1 MTIRLYKTR
10 FFIFCRCYVGVSSDK
25 YEKIVD
31 LAARRGFF
39 WPSYEIYGG
48 LAGFY
53 DLGPLGSLLK
63 ENIRKLWLDYFV
75 FRHQD
80 MVVLIETPVIAPE
93 IVFKASGHVESFTDP
108 IVTCSKCGKIYR
120 ADHLLE
126 DLLGIKVEGL
136 RPEELTLIIRERG
149 VKCPSCGGELEDVRT
164 FNLLFQTNVGPYKHD
179 VAYLRPE
186 AAQGMFTSFKR
197 VFNAMRYSLP
207 LGIAQVGRVARNEIS
222 PRQGMVRLREFT
234 IMEVEFFFDPEDSEE
249 PDFSRFPEKLRI
261 LTADAR
267 SKGLDEVVV
276 VKPDEAVAEGIVLNK
291 WLAYW
296 MSVAQAF
303 AKELGL
309 REDEILF
316 EEKLPEERAHYSK
329 QTFDQLVSISRWGWV
344 EISGHAYRTDYD
356 LSRHMQFSGEDM
368 TVYRELKKP
377 KEVTRKRVVIDQE
390 LLKEYFGSD
399 TPRVLQVLRKLSVE
413 EVEKI
418 LSEGDVVVEGF
429 KVPARV
435 FRIEEVREVV
445 RGRRFIPHV
454 VEPSF
459 GAERL
464 LLVVLDRAYSE
475 EGGRVVLKL
484 PPKLAPYKLAVFPL
498 IPKEES
504 LRTLAKRIYHDA
516 VKAGLTA
523 IYDEDGSIGRRYARV
538 DEIGV
543 PFAVTVDYQSL
554 EDNTVTVRFRDSR
567 EQIRIKSDE
576 VIKWVLNNL

>member
-1 MTIRLYKTR
+1 MS
-10 FFIFCRCYVGVSSDK
+10 GSDK

-53 DLGPLGSLLK
+53 DLGPLGTLLK
-63 ENIRKLWLDYFV
+63 ENIKKLWLDYFV
-75 FRHQD
+75 FTHQD

-93 IVFKASGHVESFTDP
+93 IVFRASGHLESFTDP
-108 IVTCSKCGKIYR
+108 IVTCSMCGKIYR

-126 DLLGIKVEGL
+126 DILKIKVEGL
-136 RPEELTLIIRERG
+136 RPEELTSIIRNKG
-149 VKCPSCGGELEDVRT
+149 IKCPSCGGELEDVRA
-164 FNLLFQTNVGPYKHD
+164 FNLLFRTNVGPYKHD

-197 VFNAMRYSLP
+197 VFTAMRYSLP

-222 PRQGMVRLREFT
+222 PRQGMIRLREFT
-234 IMEVEFFFDPEDSEE
+234 IMEVEFFFDPEDPGE
-249 PDFSRFPEKLRI
+249 PDFSRFPGKLRI

-267 SKGLDEVVV
+267 SRGSDEIVV
-276 VKPDEAVAEGIVLNK
+276 VKPEEAVTEGIVLNK

-309 REDEILF
+309 SDDEILF

-356 LSRHMQFSGEDM
+356 LSRHMKFSGEDL
-368 TVYRELKKP
+368 TAYKELKKP
-377 KEVTRKRVVIDQE
+377 EEMVVKRVVINQD
-390 LLKEYFGSD
+390 LLREYFGAE
-399 TPRVLQVLRKLSVE
+399 TPKVLQALKNLSVDDVEEILKKEEVIIGEFKVPSRALRVE
-413 EVEKI
+413 EVK
-418 LSEGDVVVEGF
+418 
-429 KVPARV
+429 
-435 FRIEEVREVV
+435 EVV
-445 RGRRFIPHV
+445 KGRRFVPHV

-464 LLVVLDRAYSE
+464 LLVVLDRAYTE

-498 IPKEES
+498 VSKEES
-504 LRTLAKRIYHDA
+504 LKSLAKKIYSDA
-516 VKAGLTA
+516 VKAGLTV

-543 PFAVTVDYQSL
+543 PYAVTVDYQSL
-554 EDNTVTVRFRDSR
+554 EDDTVTVRFRDTR

-576 VIKWVLNNL
+576 VVRWVLNSLSS

>member
-1 MTIRLYKTR
+1 
-10 FFIFCRCYVGVSSDK
+10 VDVSSDK

-126 DLLGIKVEGL
+126 DILGIKVEGL
-136 RPEELTLIIRERG
+136 RPEELTSIIREKG

-234 IMEVEFFFDPEDSEE
+234 IMEVEFFFDPEDAEE

-276 VKPDEAVAEGIVLNK
+276 VRPEEAVAEGIVLNK

-377 KEVTRKRVVIDQE
+377 KEITKKSVVIDQE

-399 TPRVLQVLRKLSVE
+399 TPRVLQALRRLSVE

-418 LSEGDVVVEGF
+418 LSEGEVIVDGF

-435 FRIEEVREVV
+435 FRIEEVKEVV

-464 LLVVLDRAYSE
+464 LLVVLDKAYYE

-504 LRTLAKRIYHDA
+504 LRTLARRIYHDA
-516 VKAGLTA
+516 VKAGLTV

>member
-1 MTIRLYKTR
+1 MS
-10 FFIFCRCYVGVSSDK
+10 SSDK

-53 DLGPLGSLLK
+53 DLGPLGALLK

-75 FRHQD
+75 LKHQD

-93 IVFKASGHVESFTDP
+93 VVFRASGHLESFTDP

-126 DLLGIKVEGL
+126 DVLGVKFEGSG
-136 RPEELTLIIRERG
+136 PEELTSIIRGRG

-197 VFNAMRYSLP
+197 VFTSMRYSLP

-234 IMEVEFFFDPEDSEE
+234 IMEVEFFFDPEEPGE
-249 PDFSRFPEKLRI
+249 PDFSRFPGKLRI
-261 LTADAR
+261 LTAEAR
-267 SKGLDEVVV
+267 SRGLDEVIEVR
-276 VKPDEAVAEGIVLNK
+276 PEEAVAEGIIMNK

-303 AKELGL
+303 ARELGL
-309 REDEILF
+309 SDDEVLF
-316 EEKLPEERAHYSK
+316 EEKLPEERAHYSR

-356 LSRHMQFSGEDM
+356 LSRHMRFSGEDM
-368 TVYRELKKP
+368 TVYKELKKP
-377 KEVTRKRVVIDQE
+377 VETVTRKVVINQE
-390 LLKEYFGSD
+390 LLKELFGAD
-399 TPRVLQVLRKLSVE
+399 APKITQALKNLRVDE
-413 EVEKI
+413 AEKI
-418 LSEGDVVVEGF
+418 IKEGGTIIEGF
-429 KVPARV
+429 KIPSEAL
-435 FRIEEVREVV
+435 RIEEVKEIA
-445 RGRRFIPHV
+445 RGRRFVPHV

-464 LLVVLDRAYSE
+464 LLVVLDKAYTE
-475 EGGRVVLKL
+475 ESGRVVLKL

-504 LRTLAKRIYHDA
+504 LKTIAKKIYNDA
-516 VKAGLTA
+516 IKAGLTA
-523 IYDEDGSIGRRYARV
+523 IYDENGSIGRRYARV

-543 PFAVTVDYQSL
+543 PYAITIDYQTI
-554 EDNTVTVRFRDSR
+554 EDNTATIRFRDTK
-567 EQIRIKSDE
+567 EQIRIKTDE
-576 VIKWVLNNL
+576 IIKWILNKLS

>member
-1 MTIRLYKTR
+1 M
-10 FFIFCRCYVGVSSDK
+10 GVSSDK

-377 KEVTRKRVVIDQE
+377 KEVTKKRVVIDQE

-435 FRIEEVREVV
+435 FHVEEVREVV

-464 LLVVLDRAYSE
+464 LLVVLDKAYSE

-538 DEIGV
+538 DEIGI

>member
-1 MTIRLYKTR
+1 MD
-10 FFIFCRCYVGVSSDK
+10 VSSDK

-126 DLLGIKVEGL
+126 DILGIKVEGL
-136 RPEELTLIIRERG
+136 RPEELTSIIREKG

-234 IMEVEFFFDPEDSEE
+234 IMEVEFFFDPEDAEE

-276 VKPDEAVAEGIVLNK
+276 VRPEEAVAEGIVLNK

-377 KEVTRKRVVIDQE
+377 KEVTKKSVAIDQE

-399 TPRVLQVLRKLSVE
+399 TPRVLQALRRLSVE

-418 LSEGDVVVEGF
+418 LSEGEVIVDGF

-435 FRIEEVREVV
+435 FRIEEVKEVV

-464 LLVVLDRAYSE
+464 LLVVLDKAYYE

-504 LRTLAKRIYHDA
+504 LRTLARRIYHDA
-516 VKAGLTA
+516 VKAGLTV

>member
-1 MTIRLYKTR
+1 
-10 FFIFCRCYVGVSSDK
+10 VDVSSDK

-126 DLLGIKVEGL
+126 DILGIKVEGL
-136 RPEELTLIIRERG
+136 RPEELTSIIREKG

-234 IMEVEFFFDPEDSEE
+234 IMEVEFFFDPEDAEE

-276 VKPDEAVAEGIVLNK
+276 VRPEEAVAEGIVLNK

-377 KEVTRKRVVIDQE
+377 KEVTKKSVAIDQE

-399 TPRVLQVLRKLSVE
+399 TPRVLQALRRLSVE

-418 LSEGDVVVEGF
+418 LSEGEVIVDGF

-435 FRIEEVREVV
+435 FRIEEVKEVV

-464 LLVVLDRAYSE
+464 LLVVLDKAYYE

-504 LRTLAKRIYHDA
+504 LRTLARRIYHDA
-516 VKAGLTA
+516 VKAGLTV

>member
-1 MTIRLYKTR
+1 
-10 FFIFCRCYVGVSSDK
+10 VDVSSDK

-126 DLLGIKVEGL
+126 DILGIKVEGL
-136 RPEELTLIIRERG
+136 RPEELTSIIREKG

-234 IMEVEFFFDPEDSEE
+234 IMEVEFFFDPEDAEE

-276 VKPDEAVAEGIVLNK
+276 VRPEEAVAEGIVLNK

-356 LSRHMQFSGEDM
+356 LSRHMHFSGEDM

-377 KEVTRKRVVIDQE
+377 KEVTKKSVVIDQE

-399 TPRVLQVLRKLSVE
+399 TPRVLQALRRLSVE

-418 LSEGDVVVEGF
+418 LSEGEVIVDGF

-435 FRIEEVREVV
+435 FRIEEVKEVV

-464 LLVVLDRAYSE
+464 LLVVLDKAYYE

-504 LRTLAKRIYHDA
+504 LRTLARRIYHDA
-516 VKAGLTA
+516 VKAGLTV

>member
-1 MTIRLYKTR
+1 L
-10 FFIFCRCYVGVSSDK
+10 SS
-25 YEKIVD
+25 
-31 LAARRGFF
+31 
-39 WPSYEIYGG
+39 
-48 LAGFY
+48 
-53 DLGPLGSLLK
+53 
-63 ENIRKLWLDYFV
+63 
-75 FRHQD
+75 
-80 MVVLIETPVIAPE
+80 
-93 IVFKASGHVESFTDP
+93 
-108 IVTCSKCGKIYR
+108 
-120 ADHLLE
+120 
-126 DLLGIKVEGL
+126 
-136 RPEELTLIIRERG
+136 
-149 VKCPSCGGELEDVRT
+149 
-164 FNLLFQTNVGPYKHD
+164 
-179 VAYLRPE
+179 
-186 AAQGMFTSFKR
+186 
-197 VFNAMRYSLP
+197 
-207 LGIAQVGRVARNEIS
+207 
-222 PRQGMVRLREFT
+222 
-234 IMEVEFFFDPEDSEE
+234 FFDPEDAEE

-276 VKPDEAVAEGIVLNK
+276 VRPEEAVAEGIVLNK

-377 KEVTRKRVVIDQE
+377 KEVTKKSVVIDQE

-399 TPRVLQVLRKLSVE
+399 TPRVLQALRRLSVE

-418 LSEGDVVVEGF
+418 LSEGEVIVDGF

-435 FRIEEVREVV
+435 FRIEEVKEVV

-464 LLVVLDRAYSE
+464 LLVVLDKAYYE

-504 LRTLAKRIYHDA
+504 LRTLARRIYHDA
-516 VKAGLTA
+516 VKAGLTV

>member
-1 MTIRLYKTR
+1 MD
-10 FFIFCRCYVGVSSDK
+10 VSSDK

-126 DLLGIKVEGL
+126 DILGIKVEGL
-136 RPEELTLIIRERG
+136 RPEELTSIIREKG

-234 IMEVEFFFDPEDSEE
+234 IMEVEFFFDPEDAEE

-276 VKPDEAVAEGIVLNK
+276 VRPEEAVAEGIVLNK

-377 KEVTRKRVVIDQE
+377 KEITKKSVVIDQE

-399 TPRVLQVLRKLSVE
+399 TPRVLQALRRLSAE

-418 LSEGDVVVEGF
+418 LSEGEVIVDGF

-435 FRIEEVREVV
+435 FRIEEVKEVV

-464 LLVVLDRAYSE
+464 LLVVLDKAYYE

-504 LRTLAKRIYHDA
+504 LRTLARRIYHDA
-516 VKAGLTA
+516 VKAGLTV

>member
-1 MTIRLYKTR
+1 MTIRLYKTG

-377 KEVTRKRVVIDQE
+377 KEVTKKRVVIDQE

-435 FRIEEVREVV
+435 FHVEEVREVV

-464 LLVVLDRAYSE
+464 LLVVLDKAYSE

-538 DEIGV
+538 DEIGI

>member
-1 MTIRLYKTR
+1 VD
-10 FFIFCRCYVGVSSDK
+10 VGSDK

-126 DLLGIKVEGL
+126 DILGIKVEGL
-136 RPEELTLIIRERG
+136 RPEELTSIIREKG

-234 IMEVEFFFDPEDSEE
+234 IMEVEFFFDPEDTEE

-276 VKPDEAVAEGIVLNK
+276 VRPEEAVAEGIVLNK

-377 KEVTRKRVVIDQE
+377 KEVTKKSVVIDQE

-399 TPRVLQVLRKLSVE
+399 TPRVLQTLRRLSVE

-418 LSEGDVVVEGF
+418 LSEGEVIVDGF

-435 FRIEEVREVV
+435 FRIEEVKEVV

-464 LLVVLDRAYSE
+464 LLVVLDKAYYE

-504 LRTLAKRIYHDA
+504 LRTLARRIYHDA
-516 VKAGLTA
+516 VKAGLTV

>member
-1 MTIRLYKTR
+1 
-10 FFIFCRCYVGVSSDK
+10 VDVSSDK

-126 DLLGIKVEGL
+126 DILGIKVEGL
-136 RPEELTLIIRERG
+136 RPEELTSIIREKG

-234 IMEVEFFFDPEDSEE
+234 IMEVEFFFDPEDAEE

-276 VKPDEAVAEGIVLNK
+276 VRPEEAVAEGIVLNK

-377 KEVTRKRVVIDQE
+377 KEITKKSVVIDQE

-399 TPRVLQVLRKLSVE
+399 TPRVLQALRRLSAE

-418 LSEGDVVVEGF
+418 LSEGEVIVDGF

-435 FRIEEVREVV
+435 FRIEEVKEVV

-464 LLVVLDRAYSE
+464 LLVVLDKAYYE

-504 LRTLAKRIYHDA
+504 LRTLARRIYHDA
-516 VKAGLTA
+516 VKAGLTV

>member
-1 MTIRLYKTR
+1 MD
-10 FFIFCRCYVGVSSDK
+10 VSGDK

-126 DLLGIKVEGL
+126 DILGIKVEGL
-136 RPEELTLIIRERG
+136 RPEELTSIIREKG

-234 IMEVEFFFDPEDSEE
+234 IMEVEFFFDPEDTEE

-276 VKPDEAVAEGIVLNK
+276 VRPEEAVAEGIVLNK

-377 KEVTRKRVVIDQE
+377 KEVTKKSVVIDQE

-399 TPRVLQVLRKLSVE
+399 TPRVLQALRRLSVE

-418 LSEGDVVVEGF
+418 LSEGEVIVDGF

-435 FRIEEVREVV
+435 FRIEEVKEVV

-464 LLVVLDRAYSE
+464 LLVVLDKAYYE

-504 LRTLAKRIYHDA
+504 LRTLARRIYHDA
-516 VKAGLTA
+516 VKAGLTV

>member
-1 MTIRLYKTR
+1 MD
-10 FFIFCRCYVGVSSDK
+10 VGSDK

-126 DLLGIKVEGL
+126 DILGIKVEGL
-136 RPEELTLIIRERG
+136 RPEELTSIIREKG

-234 IMEVEFFFDPEDSEE
+234 IMEVEFFFDPEDAEE

-276 VKPDEAVAEGIVLNK
+276 VRPEEAVAEGIVLNK

-377 KEVTRKRVVIDQE
+377 KEITKKSVVIDQE

-399 TPRVLQVLRKLSVE
+399 TPRVLQALRRLSAE

-418 LSEGDVVVEGF
+418 LSEGEVIVDGF

-435 FRIEEVREVV
+435 FRIEEIKEVV

-464 LLVVLDRAYSE
+464 LLVVLDKAYYE

-504 LRTLAKRIYHDA
+504 LRTLARRIYHDA
-516 VKAGLTA
+516 VKAGLTV

>member
-1 MTIRLYKTR
+1 MD
-10 FFIFCRCYVGVSSDK
+10 VSSDK

-126 DLLGIKVEGL
+126 DILGIKVEGL
-136 RPEELTLIIRERG
+136 RPEELTSIIREKG

-234 IMEVEFFFDPEDSEE
+234 IMEVEFFFDPEDAEE

-276 VKPDEAVAEGIVLNK
+276 VRPEEAVAEGIVLNK

-377 KEVTRKRVVIDQE
+377 KEVTKKSVVIDQE

-399 TPRVLQVLRKLSVE
+399 TPRVLQALRRLSVE

-418 LSEGDVVVEGF
+418 LSEGEVIVDGF

-435 FRIEEVREVV
+435 FRIEEVKEVV

-464 LLVVLDRAYSE
+464 LLVVLDKAYYE

-504 LRTLAKRIYHDA
+504 LRTLARRIYHDA
-516 VKAGLTA
+516 VKAGLTV

>member
-1 MTIRLYKTR
+1 VD
-10 FFIFCRCYVGVSSDK
+10 VGSDK

-126 DLLGIKVEGL
+126 DILGIKVEGL
-136 RPEELTLIIRERG
+136 RPEELTSIIREKG

-234 IMEVEFFFDPEDSEE
+234 IMEVEFFFDPEDAEE

-276 VKPDEAVAEGIVLNK
+276 VRPEEAVAEGIVLNK

-377 KEVTRKRVVIDQE
+377 KEITKKSVVIDQE

-399 TPRVLQVLRKLSVE
+399 TPRVLQALRRLSAE

-418 LSEGDVVVEGF
+418 LSEGEVIVDGF

-435 FRIEEVREVV
+435 FRIEEVKEVV

-464 LLVVLDRAYSE
+464 LLVVLDKAYYE

-504 LRTLAKRIYHDA
+504 LRTLARRIYHDA
-516 VKAGLTA
+516 VKAGLTV

>member
-1 MTIRLYKTR
+1 M
-10 FFIFCRCYVGVSSDK
+10 SSDK

-126 DLLGIKVEGL
+126 DILGIKVEGL
-136 RPEELTLIIRERG
+136 RPEELTSIIREKG

-234 IMEVEFFFDPEDSEE
+234 IMEVEFFFDPEDAEE

-276 VKPDEAVAEGIVLNK
+276 VRPEEAVAEGIVLNK

-377 KEVTRKRVVIDQE
+377 KEVTKKSVVIDQE

-399 TPRVLQVLRKLSVE
+399 TPRVLQALRRLSVE

-418 LSEGDVVVEGF
+418 LSEGEVIVDGF

-435 FRIEEVREVV
+435 FRIEEVKEVV

-464 LLVVLDRAYSE
+464 LLVVLDKAYYE

-504 LRTLAKRIYHDA
+504 LRTLARRIYHDA
-516 VKAGLTA
+516 VKAGLTV

>member
-1 MTIRLYKTR
+1 
-10 FFIFCRCYVGVSSDK
+10 VDVSSDK

-126 DLLGIKVEGL
+126 DILGIKVEGL
-136 RPEELTLIIRERG
+136 RPEELTSIIREKG

-234 IMEVEFFFDPEDSEE
+234 IMEVEFFFDPEDTEE

-276 VKPDEAVAEGIVLNK
+276 VRPEEAVAEGIVLNK

-377 KEVTRKRVVIDQE
+377 KEITKKSVVIDQE

-399 TPRVLQVLRKLSVE
+399 TPRVLQALRRLSVE

-418 LSEGDVVVEGF
+418 LSEGEVIVDGF

-435 FRIEEVREVV
+435 FRIEEVKEVV

-464 LLVVLDRAYSE
+464 LLVVLDKAYYE

-504 LRTLAKRIYHDA
+504 LRTLARRIYHDA
-516 VKAGLTA
+516 VKAGLTV

>member
-1 MTIRLYKTR
+1 M
-10 FFIFCRCYVGVSSDK
+10 SSGDK

-63 ENIRKLWLDYFV
+63 ENIKKLWLDYFV
-75 FRHQD
+75 FKHQD
-80 MVVLIETPVIAPE
+80 MVVLIETPMIAPE
-93 IVFKASGHVESFTDP
+93 IVFKASGHLESFTDP

-126 DLLGIKVEGL
+126 DILGVKVEGS
-136 RPEELTLIIRERG
+136 RPEELTSIIRG
-149 VKCPSCGGELEDVRT
+149 KGIKCPSCGGELEDVRT

-197 VFNAMRYSLP
+197 VFTAMRYSLP
-207 LGIAQVGRVARNEIS
+207 LGVAQVGRVARNEIS
-222 PRQGMVRLREFT
+222 PRQGMIRLREFT
-234 IMEVEFFFDPEDSEE
+234 IMEVEFFFDPEDPGE
-249 PDFSRFPEKLRI
+249 PDFSRFPGKLRI

-267 SKGLDEVVV
+267 SKGLDEVID
-276 VKPDEAVAEGIVLNK
+276 VKPEEAVAEGIVLNK

-303 AKELGL
+303 ARELGL
-309 REDEILF
+309 SDKEILF

-344 EISGHAYRTDYD
+344 EISGHAYRTNYD
-356 LSRHMQFSGEDM
+356 LSRHMNFSGEDM
-368 TVYRELKKP
+368 TVYKELKKP
-377 KEVTRKRVVIDQE
+377 EEIITKRVFINQS
-390 LLKEYFGSD
+390 LLKELFGANA
-399 TPRVLQVLRKLSVE
+399 PRILQALRNLRVE

-418 LSEGDVVVEGF
+418 LKEGGAIIEGF
-429 KVPARV
+429 KIPPGILRV
-435 FRIEEVREVV
+435 EEVKEVV
-445 RGRRFIPHV
+445 RGRRFVPHV

-464 LLVVLDRAYSE
+464 LLVVLDRAYTE
-475 EGGRVVLKL
+475 EGGRIVLKL
-484 PPKLAPYKLAVFPL
+484 PPRLAPYKLAVFPL
-498 IPKEES
+498 VSKEES
-504 LRTLAKRIYHDA
+504 LKALAKKIYNDA
-516 VKAGLTA
+516 VKAGLTV

-554 EDNTVTVRFRDSR
+554 EDNTVTLRFRDSR

-576 VIKWVLNNL
+576 VVKWVLSSLSSY

>member
-1 MTIRLYKTR
+1 
-10 FFIFCRCYVGVSSDK
+10 VDVSSDK

-126 DLLGIKVEGL
+126 DILGIKVEGL
-136 RPEELTLIIRERG
+136 RPEELTSIIREKG

-234 IMEVEFFFDPEDSEE
+234 IMEVEFFFDPEDTEE

-276 VKPDEAVAEGIVLNK
+276 VRPEEAVAEGIVLNK

-377 KEVTRKRVVIDQE
+377 KEVTKKSVVIDQE

-399 TPRVLQVLRKLSVE
+399 TPRVLQALRRLSVE
-413 EVEKI
+413 EIEKI
-418 LSEGDVVVEGF
+418 LSEGEVIIDGF

-435 FRIEEVREVV
+435 FRIEEVKEVV

-464 LLVVLDRAYSE
+464 LLVVLDKAYYE

-504 LRTLAKRIYHDA
+504 LRTLARRIYHDA
-516 VKAGLTA
+516 VKAGLTV

>member
-1 MTIRLYKTR
+1 
-10 FFIFCRCYVGVSSDK
+10 VDVSSDK

-126 DLLGIKVEGL
+126 DILGIKVEGL
-136 RPEELTLIIRERG
+136 RPEELTSIIREKG

-234 IMEVEFFFDPEDSEE
+234 IMEVEFFFDPEDTEE

-276 VKPDEAVAEGIVLNK
+276 VRPEEAVAEGIVLNK

-377 KEVTRKRVVIDQE
+377 KEVTKKSVVIDQE

-399 TPRVLQVLRKLSVE
+399 TPRVLQALRRLSVE

-418 LSEGDVVVEGF
+418 LSEGEVIVDGF

-435 FRIEEVREVV
+435 FRIEEVKEVV

-464 LLVVLDRAYSE
+464 LLVVLDKAYYE

-504 LRTLAKRIYHDA
+504 LRTLARRIYHDA
-516 VKAGLTA
+516 VKAGLTV

>member
-1 MTIRLYKTR
+1 M
-10 FFIFCRCYVGVSSDK
+10 SSNDK

-63 ENIRKLWLDYFV
+63 ENIKKLWLDYFV
-75 FRHQD
+75 FMHQD

-93 IVFKASGHVESFTDP
+93 IVFKASGHLESFTDP

-126 DLLGIKVEGL
+126 DILKTKVEGL
-136 RPEELTLIIRERG
+136 SPEELTSIIRNKG
-149 VKCPSCGGELEDVRT
+149 IKCPSCGGELEDVRT
-164 FNLLFQTNVGPYKHD
+164 FNLLFQTNVGPYRHD

-197 VFNAMRYSLP
+197 VFTTMRYSLP

-234 IMEVEFFFDPEDSEE
+234 IMEVEFFFDPEDPGE
-249 PDFSRFPEKLRI
+249 PNFSRFPEKLRI

-267 SKGLDEVVV
+267 SKGLDEVIV
-276 VKPDEAVAEGIVLNK
+276 VKPEEAVAEGIVLNK

-309 REDEILF
+309 SDDEILF

-356 LSRHMQFSGEDM
+356 LSRHMKFSGEDL
-368 TVYRELKKP
+368 TVYKVLKKP
-377 KEVTRKRVVIDQE
+377 EEVITKKVVINQE
-390 LLKEYFGSD
+390 LLKEYFGPE
-399 TPRVLQVLRKLSVE
+399 TPRILQLLKNLRVDEVE
-413 EVEKI
+413 EI
-418 LSEGDVVVEGF
+418 LKKGEAAVEGF
-429 KVPARV
+429 RIPSNVL
-435 FRIEEVREVV
+435 RIEEVKEVV
-445 RGRRFIPHV
+445 KGRRFVPHV

-464 LLVVLDRAYSE
+464 VLVVLDRAYVE

-498 IPKEES
+498 VSKEES
-504 LRTLAKRIYHDA
+504 LKSLARKIYDDA
-516 VKAGLTA
+516 VRAGLTVL
-523 IYDEDGSIGRRYARV
+523 YDEDGSIGRRYARV

-543 PFAVTVDYQSL
+543 PYAVTVDYQSL
-554 EDNTVTVRFRDSR
+554 EDNTVTVRFRDTR

-576 VIKWVLNNL
+576 VVRWVLNNLSMSKPFFTYSW

>member
-1 MTIRLYKTR
+1 MS
-10 FFIFCRCYVGVSSDK
+10 GSDK

-53 DLGPLGSLLK
+53 DLGPLGTLLK
-63 ENIRKLWLDYFV
+63 ENIKKLWLDYFV
-75 FRHQD
+75 FTHQD

-93 IVFKASGHVESFTDP
+93 IVFRASGHLESFTDP
-108 IVTCSKCGKIYR
+108 IVTCSVCGKIYR

-126 DLLGIKVEGL
+126 DILKIKVEGL
-136 RPEELTLIIRERG
+136 RPEELTSIIRNKG
-149 VKCPSCGGELEDVRT
+149 IKCPSCGGELEDVRA
-164 FNLLFQTNVGPYKHD
+164 FNLLFRTNVGPYKHD

-197 VFNAMRYSLP
+197 VFTAMRYSLP

-222 PRQGMVRLREFT
+222 PRQGMIRLREFT
-234 IMEVEFFFDPEDSEE
+234 IMEVEFFFDPEDPGE
-249 PDFSRFPEKLRI
+249 PDFSRFPGKLRI

-267 SKGLDEVVV
+267 SRGSDEIVV
-276 VKPDEAVAEGIVLNK
+276 VKPEEAVTEGIVLNK

-309 REDEILF
+309 SDDEILF

-356 LSRHMQFSGEDM
+356 LSRHMKFSGEDL
-368 TVYRELKKP
+368 TAYKELKKP
-377 KEVTRKRVVIDQE
+377 EEMVVKRVVINQD
-390 LLKEYFGSD
+390 LLREYFGAE
-399 TPRVLQVLRKLSVE
+399 TPKVLQALKNLSVDDVEEILKKEEVIIGEFKVPSRALRVE
-413 EVEKI
+413 EVK
-418 LSEGDVVVEGF
+418 
-429 KVPARV
+429 
-435 FRIEEVREVV
+435 EVV
-445 RGRRFIPHV
+445 KGRRFVPHV

-464 LLVVLDRAYSE
+464 LLVVLDRAYTE

-498 IPKEES
+498 VSKEES
-504 LRTLAKRIYHDA
+504 LKSLAKKIYSDA
-516 VKAGLTA
+516 VKAGLTV

-543 PFAVTVDYQSL
+543 PYAVTVDYQSL
-554 EDNTVTVRFRDSR
+554 EDDTVTVRFRDTR

-576 VIKWVLNNL
+576 VVRWVLNSLSS

>member
-1 MTIRLYKTR
+1 
-10 FFIFCRCYVGVSSDK
+10 VGVSSDK

-377 KEVTRKRVVIDQE
+377 KEVTKKRVVIDQE

-435 FRIEEVREVV
+435 FHVEEVREVV

-464 LLVVLDRAYSE
+464 LLVVLDKAYSE

-538 DEIGV
+538 DEIGI